1 MRYDAVTLVLLSLA
15 FEARLNIYGFSQ
27 AKLTDTT
34 VFGRL
39 YYGPSRSKR
48 GLQHVRKP
56 LCPELH
62 VFGAFGFDHDS
73 GFRLSARITQNHT
86 ARVSQCLCRFLQ
98 RLRDF
103 SEGLERGFC
112 AHLHV

>member
-39 YYGPSRSKR
+39 HDGSSGSKC
-48 GLQHVRKP
+48 GFQHVRKP
-56 LCPELH
+56 LRPVLH

-73 GFRLSARITQNHT
+73 GFRLSARITHNH
-86 ARVSQCLCRFLQ
+86 A
-98 RLRDF
+98 
-103 SEGLERGFC
+103 
-112 AHLHV
+112 A